1 MKEDLIDFNLPENEH
16 SIISVIGV
24 GGGGN
29 NAVNRMHERGIK
41 DVDFLVANTDA
52 QALALS
58 QVPLKIQLGETLTEG
73 RGAGNRAEIGKQ
85 AAIESAEK
93 IRECIKP
100 STKMAFIVAGMGG
113 GTGTGATPVI
123 AGMCRE
129 MDVLS
134 VAVVTLPFRFEG
146 PLRMKQAIQGIN
158 KLKNEVDA
166 LLIIHNEKLREIYGN
181 LTLSNAFGNAD
192 NILMLAVKGI
202 AEIITMHG
210 YVNVDFADVVSVMSG
225 GGIAFM
231 GSATASGPDRARE
244 VIENTI
250 NSPLLNNNDL
260 KGASRVLLN
269 ITSGKEEITV
279 DEIGSIT
286 DSIMEN
292 VGGKVNT
299 IWGTVSDDTLGD
311 EIRITLV
318 ATGFKE
324 DSIPE
329 FIMQNPPKKEVVPL
343 PGNNSDDLFS
353 KSETDSEDLEV
364 EAEELK
370 PSKEKA
376 IIEDIQPAEEKPPV
390 EEETPA
396 KDISESPA
404 SENFIMEE
412 DPGREKDVEID
423 QSEPVQN
430 DFDTQEK
437 RNVARLK
444 AFNYNNIFE
453 SENID
458 QIEKVP
464 AFKRKGLTVEP
475 EIFPRE
481 EQESRYTVGGGKDAV
496 LKANNPYLHDVV
508 D

>member
-16 SIISVIGV
+16 TIITVIGV

-29 NAVNRMHERGIK
+29 NAVNRMYEKGIK

-58 QVPLKIQLGETLTEG
+58 QVPIKIQLGETLTEG

-85 AAIESAEK
+85 AAIESADK
-93 IRECIKP
+93 LRESIKP
-100 STKMAFIVAGMGG
+100 STKMVFIVAGMGG

-123 AGMCRE
+123 AGLCRE
-129 MDVLS
+129 LDILS

-158 KLKNEVDA
+158 QLKNEVDA

-192 NILMLAVKGI
+192 NILLLAVKGI

-231 GSATASGPDRARE
+231 GSATASGPDRAKE

-250 NSPLLNNNDL
+250 SSPLLNNNDL
-260 KGASRVLLN
+260 KGAGRVLLN

-286 DSIMEN
+286 DTIMEN

-299 IWGTVSDDTLGD
+299 IWGTCTDETLGE

-318 ATGFKE
+318 ATGFSE

-329 FIMQNPPKKEVVPL
+329 FIMQNPPKKQVVIL
-343 PGNNSDDLFS
+343 PGSNGDSNFS
-353 KSETDSEDLEV
+353 EKNIIDPVPDSIVKDELTIEDVTETPVTENPNEQLEMEPERDSEIEHP
-364 EAEELK
+364 EL
-370 PSKEKA
+370 
-376 IIEDIQPAEEKPPV
+376 IEDEH
-390 EEETPA
+390 
-396 KDISESPA
+396 ES
-404 SENFIMEE
+404 
-412 DPGREKDVEID
+412 
-423 QSEPVQN
+423 
-430 DFDTQEK
+430 QEK
-437 RNVARLK
+437 RNAARLK
-444 AFNYNNIFE
+444 AFNYNNIYD
-453 SENID
+453 SDNID
-458 QIEKVP
+458 QIEKIP
-464 AFKRKGLTVEP
+464 AFKRKRLPVQP

-481 EQESRYTVGGGKDAV
+481 ELESRYTVGGKDAR
-496 LKANNPYLHDVV
+496 LRANNSYLHDAV